1 MPLNRQCLKFFV
13 GVWILKIKELFSNK
27 KFKNIFIT
35 VIEILVVA
43 GIIYGAMML
52 VLEKINYDA
61 DKIGITSEKKE
72 EEKGTGNYT
81 VQVNLA
87 KNAVI
92 IYEINKDKSKDAI
105 KVFPAS
111 IGKDLDKGK
120 YTAKEK
126 YSWVREDNDWH
137 QYSVKFDNVAYIQSA
152 SYTDKYPY
160 TLKNKSYNNIGK
172 KVDGNDILLYA
183 KDAQW
188 IYKNC
193 KKGVKINIV
202 KGKKSDELPLEF
214 ESKINLTKY
223 SGWDP
228 TDPNKNNPFKKVKN
242 GEIAVGSETVYIEKG
257 SKVDYLANVL
267 MLDADGKDATNSLK
281 YKKIKTDS
289 LGKSK
294 ITYTFTGSDGKTEK
308 VTQKVRIV
316 DTTPPVVSCSK
327 NQFTYQ
333 VDGRSKEDMNS
344 DDNVKAIEKM
354 VRQYVSVNESGC
366 TITVRT
372 VGKTELMEG
381 NFPVSIK
388 AQDEAGN
395 VGSYGVMCEITVKKV
410 KPSNKNTPSE
420 KIEQIKKER
429 EEQEETTKKKK
440 SSKKNKD
447 KDDEK
452 ETKTDETTEVIED
465 NGEKSEE

>member
-1 MPLNRQCLKFFV
+1 MKFFV

-27 KFKNIFIT
+27 KFKNIFFT

-43 GIIYGAMML
+43 GIIYGAMMF
-52 VLEKINYDA
+52 VLDKIDSDA
-61 DKIGITSEKKE
+61 DKVGVTSEKKE

-81 VQVNLA
+81 IEVNLA

-92 IYEINKDKSKDAI
+92 IYEINKDKSKDAV

-111 IGKDLDKGK
+111 IGKELAKGK
-120 YTAKEK
+120 YTTKEK
-126 YSWVREDNDWH
+126 YSWVREDDDWH
-137 QYSVKFDNVAYIQSA
+137 QYSVKFGNIAYIQSA
-152 SYTDKYPY
+152 SYSDKYPY

-172 KVDGNDILLYA
+172 KVDGDDILLYA

-193 KKGVKINIV
+193 KTGVKISVV
-202 KGKKSDELPLEF
+202 KGKKSDQLPLEI
-214 ESKINLTKY
+214 ESKVKLSKHC
-223 SGWDP
+223 GWDP
-228 TDPNKNNPFKKVKN
+228 TDPNKNNPFTKAKN
-242 GEIAVGSETVYIEKG
+242 GVVTIGTETIYIEKG

-267 MLDADGKDATNSLK
+267 LLDAEGNDVTNTLK
-281 YKKIKTDS
+281 YKKISTDS
-289 LGKSK
+289 LGKTK
-294 ITYTFTGSDGKTEK
+294 ITYTIKGSDEK
-308 VTQKVRIV
+308 ITQKVKVV

-327 NQFTYQ
+327 SQFTYQ
-333 VDGRSKEDMNS
+333 VDGRSSEDMNS
-344 DDNVKAIEKM
+344 KDNVKAIEKM

-372 VGKTELMEG
+372 VGETELMEG

-395 VGSYGVMCEITVKKV
+395 VGSYSVMCEITVKEAKG
-410 KPSNKNTPSE
+410 SNKNTPSK

-429 EEQEETTKKKK
+429 KEQEEATKKKK
-440 SSKKNKD
+440 SSKKK
-447 KDDEK
+447 KEEK
-452 ETKTDETTEVIED
+452 ETEETTMASEKNE
-465 NGEKSEE
+465 EKSEE